1 MRKVLLLSLF
11 LLFEVSCSEALSEGR
26 TTVLLD
32 GIWGF
37 EQTEKAFPPE
47 RFTRRIPVPGLIH
60 LSEPAIEQQDT
71 LLTKDYK
78 PRYNWYRR
86 SLQVP
91 AGLQN
96 RHAVISLLKS
106 KYVTRVYVNG
116 MDVGGSMACYTPI
129 DLPITHALRFGEQN
143 EILVRVEDRAWL
155 PSAAAG
161 STDKEKIAYLP
172 GIWDDV
178 SVSFTGRFRIHRV
191 LILPSLSKGSV
202 TAKLLLRSFYPAQIQ
217 YGDPMGDPCRM
228 TVVIREKATGKAV
241 SAPVDR
247 VITAKRDNLTEL
259 AVDVPLHGSR
269 PWTPD
274 DPFLYTAELTLYDKA
289 DMSDRVSASFGM
301 RDFERRGKHFYLN
314 GKKLILRGT
323 NITLHRFFEDPEC
336 ESLPWDRAWVK
347 KLLCDIPKA
356 LHWNAMRI
364 CVGIAPQF
372 WYDIADESGLLL
384 QNEWLYWQNHGWD
397 EQIRAEYT
405 DWVWSDGNH
414 PSVAIWDAIN
424 ENWDPFIGNV
434 LIPDLKKLDPTRI
447 WDAGYMTSEHM
458 TLDEMDEPHPYR
470 VGGWRPNFEEYYTK
484 NPYSLGDLHDWPPEW
499 QKTLDSSAAQLA
511 NEYGW
516 IWLWR
521 DGRPAKLTEKN
532 FAFYLGKDASPEE
545 CRELQAYWLQLQTE
559 WLRCE
564 RSLAGV
570 LSFCYLTNNYGFTGD
585 WFIGAVKDLQ
595 PGPTLDW
602 FAHCFAPTAVFI
614 HLVDERYTK
623 HLAPHPPGSELLFN
637 LVGVNDRDHAVGRR
651 VSVRLLDASGR
662 EVRGHFLPI
671 SIPAHGRRYIPT
683 RLVLPQKS
691 GGYLIL
697 AEYYPSLRENPPPVI
712 SRRYIKVGQ
721 MDKYTFYDYKP
732 ERLKY

>member
-1 MRKVLLLSLF
+1 MKRVFLPSLF
-11 LLFEVSCSEALSEGR
+11 FLLHLSCSEALAEGR
-26 TTVLLD
+26 TTFSLN
-32 GIWGF
+32 GMWEF

-47 RFTRRIPVPGLIH
+47 HFARRIPVPGLIH
-60 LSEPAIEQQDT
+60 LSEPAVDQHNT

-86 SLQVP
+86 SLHVP
-91 AGLQN
+91 AELEN
-96 RHAVISLLKS
+96 RHALISLLKS
-106 KYVTRVYVNG
+106 MYVTQVFVNG

-129 DLPITHALRFGEQN
+129 DLPITDALRFGEEN
-143 EILVRVEDRAWL
+143 EILVRVGDRAWL
-155 PSAAAG
+155 PIAAAG

-178 SVSFTGRFRIHRV
+178 SVLFTGRFRVHRV
-191 LILPSLSKGSV
+191 LMLPSLSDGKV
-202 TAKLLLRSFYPAQIQ
+202 TAKLLVRSFYPAQIQ
-217 YGDPMGDPCRM
+217 YGDPMDDPCR
-228 TVVIREKATGKAV
+228 VAVRIREKALGKEV
-241 SAPVDR
+241 SGPVEQTVTVR
-247 VITAKRDNLTEL
+247 RDNLTEI
-259 AVDVPLHGSR
+259 AVDVPMPTSH
-269 PWTPD
+269 PWSPD
-274 DPFLYTAELTLYDKA
+274 DPFLYTAEVTLYDKA
-289 DMSDRVSASFGM
+289 EMSDSLSANFGM

-336 ESLPWDRAWVK
+336 ESLPWNRAWVK
-347 KLLCDIPKA
+347 KLLSGIPKA

-364 CVGIAPQF
+364 CVGIAPKF

-384 QNEWLYWQNHGWD
+384 QNEWLYWQNHGWN

-414 PSVAIWDAIN
+414 PSIVIWDAIN

-470 VGGWRPNFEEYYTK
+470 VGGWRTDFEEYYTR

-499 QKTLDSSAAQLA
+499 QKNLDSSAAQLA

-532 FAFYLGKDASPEE
+532 FAFYLGRAASPEQ

-585 WFIGAVKDLQ
+585 WFIGAIKDLQ
-595 PGPTLDW
+595 AGPTLDW

-614 HLVDERYTK
+614 DLVDGRYTK
-623 HLAPHPPGSELLFN
+623 HVVPYLTGSQLLFN
-637 LVGVNDRDHAVGRR
+637 LVGVNDEDRAIQGMCV
-651 VSVRLLDASGR
+651 VRLLDGEGK
-662 EVRGHFLPI
+662 EVSRHSLDV
-671 SIPAHGRRYIPT
+671 SIPAYGKQHVPTEIP
-683 RLVLPQKS
+683 LPNRS
-691 GGYLIL
+691 GGYLLL
-697 AEYYPSLRENPPPVI
+697 AEFTPRQTKNASPII
-712 SRRYIKVGQ
+712 SRRFIKVGE
-721 MDKYTFYDYKP
+721 MEKYIFYDYKP
-732 ERLKY
+732 KPLKY